1 TSLTSVMVLL
11 WCGKIKLSKPYLA
24 LATQTGSC
32 WFSSRGALSHHHH
45 HHSLI
50 SNGITKTIT
59 RPKQHLT
66 WHTWTQNPILGQHR
80 IIIGHDV
87 FIEKFDGLAKLYDRP
102 EALEIANNGYGDEA
116 ISFFT
121 RFKREGNKLDGE
133 IFKEIFSAYALTGDV
148 KKGLIQFEAMQKD
161 YGIKPSME
169 HYNNVTKMLA
179 TSGHLDEALS
189 FIEKMPVEPSV
200 DVCAELVE
208 KLDDTRLDK
217 VSSAGLVANNKRYRY
232 FTSRNGYDLRD
243 ARESAVTNARNGLCS
258 TREWRNERVE
268 KENKQEW
275 TFGYKEEVA
284 VVKKL
289 LDSRPRSSVT
299 VISNFRICQ
308 DSHDALKLMSEITG
322 RQLIKRDSKK
332 FHQFGKGICSCKLV
346 S

>member
-1 TSLTSVMVLL
+1 MMRCLVS
-11 WCGKIKLSKPYLA
+11 
-24 LATQTGSC
+24 
-32 WFSSRGALSHHHH
+32 
-45 HHSLI
+45 
-50 SNGITKTIT
+50 
-59 RPKQHLT
+59 
-66 WHTWTQNPILGQHR
+66 
-80 IIIGHDV
+80 
-87 FIEKFDGLAKLYDRP
+87 
-102 EALEIANNGYGDEA
+102 NGYGDEA

-121 RFKREGNKLDGE
+121 RFKREGNKLDGETLQENRSFPTTVLVGNQSRLHNQSVKSVGKNVFSCSE

-179 TSGHLDEALS
+179 TSGHLDEVLS
-189 FIEKMPVEPSV
+189 FFEKMPVEPSV
-200 DVCAELVE
+200 DVWETLMNFSRVHGDVELGDRCAELVE

-217 VSSAGLVANNKRYRY
+217 VSSAGLVANVNYKYNRTKDID
-232 FTSRNGYDLRD
+232 TSRPETDMIYEMLESLQLQMLEMGY
-243 ARESAVTNARNGLCS
+243 VPS